1 MGAEVVGMTNEEQ
14 ILALLLG
21 MNTRLEHIETNVQEI
36 HVRLDRIE
44 ERLDRVE
51 ERLDRVEERLD
62 DLEQGQIEVRDT
74 VDAIVEWISKAA
86 QANGFPLPDILPA

>member
-51 ERLDRVEERLD
+51 ERLD